1 MNINQYIK
9 KGTVSFKHLLSL
21 DGITEEDIAEVI
33 LTAKEFKSMR
43 AVHEISKSYKD
54 SYVLLVT
61 KPNLPRAR
69 ITFQIAIKE
78 LSGEPIITS
87 LSGEQLESLL
97 EDEHYV
103 KAMSACGLSAIMICT
118 SKSSDSDVFSNS
130 SSVPVINATAIR
142 SPLEALAAL
151 MTVAEYTPNFKGVK
165 VTIVGDLSSGDY
177 SFITGLLKFGADV
190 TLLCNEPEKPSKE
203 VIDYLSQFADLI
215 ITDDKK
221 LAIKDADYLYF
232 TESENGIFVTE
243 SDLLGAEKPL
253 KIMSSV
259 PVCKNLAEESVFNS
273 ENSLI
278 TKQTENLLH
287 VGKAVLTLVSN
298 KK

>member
-1 MNINQYIK
+1 MNINQYVK
-9 KGTVSFKHLLSL
+9 KGGVNFKHLLSL
-21 DGITEEDIAEVI
+21 DGITEEDIAEII
-33 LTAKEFKSMR
+33 LSAREFKSMR
-43 AVHEISKSYKD
+43 SVHEISNIYKNK
-54 SYVLLVT
+54 YVLLVT

-69 ITFQIAIKE
+69 ISFQIAIKE

-97 EDEHYV
+97 SDEHYV
-103 KAMSACGLSAIMICT
+103 KAMSACGVSAILMCT
-118 SKSSDSDVFSNS
+118 SKSSDSDVFINS
-130 SSVPVINATAIR
+130 STVPVINATAVR

-151 MTVAEYTPNFKGVK
+151 MVVADYTPNFKGVK
-165 VTIVGDLSSGDY
+165 VTIVGDLSTGDY

-190 TLLCNEPEKPSKE
+190 TLLCTENENPPKQ
-203 VIDYLSQFADLI
+203 VTDYLSQFADVI
-215 ITDDKK
+215 ITTDKK
-221 LAIKDADYLYF
+221 QAIKDADYIYF
-232 TESENGIFVTE
+232 AESENGIYITK
-243 SDLLGAEKPL
+243 SDLLLSEKPL

-259 PVCKNLAEESVFNS
+259 PVCKNLADKEVFDS

-287 VGKAVLTLVSN
+287 VGKAILSLVAN